1 MRTVHEALIHASPEA
16 IFAVAADVERWPA
29 LHHAYRWC
37 RVVER
42 QPSGLVFEMA
52 GWIRGW
58 PARWRAVQE
67 RFPDEHRIIFR
78 HVRGITTGMIV
89 EWRLHP
95 AGTDTRVTLL
105 HDLVMRWPLIG
116 RLVSD
121 FVVGPVFI
129 DWIARQTLHA
139 VRAAVEGRNPKF
151 CWQTR

>member
-29 LHHAYRWC
+29 LHRAYRWC
-37 RVVER
+37 RVLER
-42 QPSGLVFEMA
+42 HPNGLVFEMA

-67 RFPDEHRIIFR
+67 QFPDDYRIVFR
-78 HVRGITTGMIV
+78 HVRGIASGMIV
-89 EWRLHP
+89 EWQLRP
-95 AGTDTRVTLL
+95 IESDTRVTLV

-129 DWIARQTLHA
+129 DWIARQTLRA
-139 VRAAVEGRNPKF
+139 VRVAVERSGSYPRVP
-151 CWQTR
+151 R